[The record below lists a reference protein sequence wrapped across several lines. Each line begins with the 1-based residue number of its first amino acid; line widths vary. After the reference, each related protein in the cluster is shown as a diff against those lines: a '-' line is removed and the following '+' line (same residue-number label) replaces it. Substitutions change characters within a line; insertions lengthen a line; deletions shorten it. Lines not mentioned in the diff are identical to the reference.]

1 MTTRQ
6 PQTRSG
12 ISGLL
17 IACAIGFLLM
27 LPAGAPARAADP
39 LLETI
44 ADDVAFAVQL
54 ERLDRVFPPEQL
66 EGILKGI
73 AETPAAAN
81 KIEAAIR
88 KFPGRVVLAMTP
100 HTEKQKE
107 EIADVAFEINGDAS
121 AFDEWV
127 EKSLIPAIEAIGNDP
142 GRIKLETS
150 ATIRRIN
157 DSQRDETVFAYSVRD
172 RIVFGSTRPQRVQQW
187 LRGEFP
193 AKKWVQLPG
202 SRRTIA
208 RLEKD
213 FTARVIF
220 NPAWLREQFDKPKPN
235 SGETVLHTILNP
247 VDLQS
252 AVMELHWTRSAISAQ
267 VTLALAERCEGIAR
281 VLQQPA
287 TPSAAIGSFPD
298 DFVAVGRIAIPSFS
312 ALADG
317 IYAITDRFD
326 PTIGEEYRED
336 LARFQT
342 ETGVDWKNDIASNIA
357 GEITFGVRVDFTQMP
372 PIGWAVVCPL
382 ADEAKFNAACDRLTA
397 HYELPLKTIRRDNFN
412 LRQCT
417 APPFVMTT
425 AANRWIIGDSPR
437 TVAQL
442 AAARGGKRP
451 ESKNLQRLYPA
462 LGEAN
467 QMAFMVDL
475 GVLRQ
480 KAPMALMAVPPNV
493 TRLLTGGAVGV
504 SLTNQDNLARINF
517 RWDLHG
523 GTDRPGRDRD
533 AEDADANTLA
543 DGGEAPVN
551 GGEAAAMLISAL
563 VSSGQAARIEAQK
576 AASMANLRGIGMG
589 IHSYAQN
596 HQNAFPPDLSTLLRE
611 GLITLDQFQ
620 NPFTGEK
627 PQEPSD
633 LDRSAYVV
641 YRPGLTSNSDPGEFV
656 LAVRTPQ
663 AGGASFLYVDGHVE
677 FIAEPR
683 ASELI
688 GLMQQGAA
696 EVRP

>member
-1 MTTRQ
+1 MTTRRL
-6 PQTRSG
+6 QTRSG

-17 IACAIGFLLM
+17 IACAFGSLLM
-27 LPAGAPARAADP
+27 LYAVAPARAADP

-44 ADDVAFAVQL
+44 ADDVAIAVQL

-73 AETPAAAN
+73 TEIPAAAN

-88 KFPGRVVLAMTP
+88 KFPGRVALALTP
-100 HTEKQKE
+100 QTEKQKE
-107 EIADVAFEINGDAS
+107 MITDVAFELGGDAG

-127 EKSLIPAIEAIGNDP
+127 EKSLISAIEAIGNEP
-142 GRIKLETS
+142 GRIKLEAS
-150 ATIRRIN
+150 ATIRRIT
-157 DSQRDETVFAYSVRD
+157 DARRDETVFAYSVRD
-172 RIVFGSTRPQRVQQW
+172 RIAFGSTRPQRVQHW

-220 NPAWLREQFDKPKPN
+220 NPNWLRQQFDKPKPN
-235 SGETVLHTILNP
+235 TGEAVLHTILNP
-247 VDLQS
+247 DDLLS
-252 AVMELHWTRSAISAQ
+252 AVMELHWTRSALSAQ
-267 VTLALAERCEGIAR
+267 VTLALVDRCEGIAR

-336 LARFQT
+336 LATFQT
-342 ETGVDWKNDIASNIA
+342 ETGVDWKNDIAANIA

-382 ADEAKFNAACDRLTA
+382 ADEATFNASCDRLTA
-397 HYELPLKTIRRDNFN
+397 HFELPLKTIRRDNFN

-442 AAARGGKRP
+442 AAARGGERP
-451 ESKNLQRLYPA
+451 VSKNLQRLYQA

-480 KAPMALMAVPPNV
+480 KAPMALMAVPPAL
-493 TRLLTGGAVGV
+493 TRLLAGGAVGV

-517 RWDLHG
+517 RWDLPG
-523 GTDRPGRDRD
+523 GTDRLGRDRD
-533 AEDADANTLA
+533 AEDTNANTLA
-543 DGGEAPVN
+543 DGGEAPVD
-551 GGEAAAMLISAL
+551 GGEAAAMLISTL
-563 VSSGQAARIEAQK
+563 VSSVSAARIEAQK

-589 IHSYAQN
+589 IHSYAQR
-596 HQNAFPPDLSTLLRE
+596 HKDAFPPDLSTLLRE
-611 GLITLDQFQ
+611 GVISLDQFQ
-620 NPFTGEK
+620 NPYTGEK

-641 YRPGLTSNSDPGEFV
+641 YRPGLTSKSDPREII
-656 LAVRTPQ
+656 LAERTPQ
-663 AGGASFLYVDGHVE
+663 EGGACFLFIDGHVE

-688 GLMQQGAA
+688 GLLLQGA
-696 EVRP
+696 ESIRP